1 MKTMVCDTKYVFE
14 GVTYTDSNVSYDVM
28 ETADVNESNLPDI
41 IADRN
46 RQAKVDAQN
55 KAREKLRTKNGH
67 STRPVLS
74 EIDKAENKAKAKRI
88 RDIGKLAES
97 KGLSLEDIMGL
108 LN

>member
-1 MKTMVCDTKYVFE
+1 MKDMICDTKYTHE
-14 GVTYTDSNVSYDVM
+14 GVVYTDANVSYTLM
-28 ETADVNESNLPDI
+28 EVSDVNDTNLAEI